1 MFFFF
6 LSSSPSIVPQGGLQ
20 DGNNNKNLVNNG
32 FLRIELKSEK
42 DASEFSSF
50 FSLLFIVNF
59 IIYISLFEIQ
69 IVFVFFYLF
78 SRTRE
83 AFSSKSNRNS

>member
-1 MFFFF
+1 
-6 LSSSPSIVPQGGLQ
+6 
-20 DGNNNKNLVNNG
+20 VNNG

-50 FSLLFIVNF
+50 FALLFIVNF
-59 IIYISLFEIQ
+59 IIYIAVFEIQ
-69 IVFVFFYLF
+69 IVF

-83 AFSSKSNRNS
+83 ALPGKSNRNS